1 MQILMHNG
9 RKLRDEEKK
18 GFNYTMKILI
28 KIFRDENPNSLRET
42 QKKVKRKQ
50 NKLRYKYTPLVVGDE
65 LMSSVEL
72 N

>member
-1 MQILMHNG
+1 VM
-9 RKLRDEEKK
+9 REKK

>member
-1 MQILMHNG
+1 MM
-9 RKLRDEEKK
+9 REKK